1 MERKITVGIET
12 AKAIDLHTEFN
23 QWSTKFARFIEERH
37 GEDGFA
43 SVYGHVSPHLKALY
57 DVLRYE
63 LGLSI
68 EIDRDMDAGEQE
80 QHQGVNDETFLMTSS
95 VILAKQCLE
104 DIEEV
109 NDGKEFVE
117 RMMEAHRHLTEAI
130 EITTRMRN
138 PSLLSRATLHPNLNS
153 YGSEQ
158 RKDIARGGRVGHPCL
173 RGIEQ
178 GKGLYQYR

>member
-1 MERKITVGIET
+1 MERKFIVGTET
-12 AKAIDLHTEFN
+12 AKVIDLHTEFN
-23 QWSTKFARFIEERH
+23 QWSTKFARFIEGRH

-43 SVYGHVSPHLKALY
+43 SVYSHVDPHLKALY

-68 EIDRDMDAGEQE
+68 EIDRDMGAGEQEQE

-95 VILAKQCLE
+95 VILAQQCLE

-130 EITTRMRN
+130 EIYNTHSESELVVKSDPT
-138 PSLLSRATLHPNLNS
+138 SK
-153 YGSEQ
+153 SEQ
-158 RKDIARGGRVGHPCL
+158 LWK
-173 RGIEQ
+173 
-178 GKGLYQYR
+178 

>member
-1 MERKITVGIET
+1 MERKITVGTET
-12 AKAIDLHTEFN
+12 AKVLDLQTEF
-23 QWSTKFARFIEERH
+23 QLWSDKFTRFIEQRH
-37 GEDGFA
+37 GDGFA
-43 SVYGHVSPHLKALY
+43 SVYSHVDPHLKALY

-80 QHQGVNDETFLMTSS
+80 QEQEEHQVVNKETFLMTSS
-95 VILAKQCLE
+95 VILAQQCLE

-130 EITTRMRN
+130 EIYNTHEESELVVKSDPT
-138 PSLLSRATLHPNLNS
+138 SK
-153 YGSEQ
+153 SEQ
-158 RKDIARGGRVGHPCL
+158 LWK
-173 RGIEQ
+173 
-178 GKGLYQYR
+178 

>member
-1 MERKITVGIET
+1 MERQITVGVET

-63 LGLSI
+63 IGLGI

-80 QHQGVNDETFLMTSS
+80 QEQHQGVNKETFLMTSS

-109 NDGKEFVE
+109 NDVKEFVE

-130 EITTRMRN
+130 EIYNTHEESELVVKNDPT
-138 PSLLSRATLHPNLNS
+138 ST
-153 YGSEQ
+153 SEQ
-158 RKDIARGGRVGHPCL
+158 LWK
-173 RGIEQ
+173 
-178 GKGLYQYR
+178 

>member
-23 QWSTKFARFIEERH
+23 QWSTKFARFIEQQH

-43 SVYGHVSPHLKALY
+43 SVYDHVSPHLKALY

-63 LGLSI
+63 IGLGI

-80 QHQGVNDETFLMTSS
+80 QEQHQGVNKETFLMTSS

-130 EITTRMRN
+130 EIYNTHEESELVVKSDPT
-138 PSLLSRATLHPNLNS
+138 SK
-153 YGSEQ
+153 SEQ
-158 RKDIARGGRVGHPCL
+158 LWK
-173 RGIEQ
+173 
-178 GKGLYQYR
+178 

>member
-23 QWSTKFARFIEERH
+23 QWSTKFDRFIEARH

-63 LGLSI
+63 IGLGI

-80 QHQGVNDETFLMTSS
+80 QEQHQGVNKETFLMSAS

-109 NDGKEFVE
+109 NNGKEFVE

-130 EITTRMRN
+130 EIYNTH
-138 PSLLSRATLHPNLNS
+138 SDSELVVKSDPNS
-153 YGSEQ
+153 PSEQ
-158 RKDIARGGRVGHPCL
+158 LWK
-173 RGIEQ
+173 
-178 GKGLYQYR
+178 